1 MALYESEH
9 TLFMR
14 EMMAKN
20 PAWAEDQLVGRAL
33 LWDRNIDEAE
43 QRAIREAQEANK
55 PYPYDVNFDN
65 RQDEVFLISGLGCVR
80 PILFSERCFGVE
92 VRFFLWIMSTFAAS
106 RIFRLSDM
114 PAGWKSLECARLRE
128 SRKR

>member
-33 LWDRNIDEAE
+33 LWDRNIDEA
-43 QRAIREAQEANK
+43 
-55 PYPYDVNFDN
+55 
-65 RQDEVFLISGLGCVR
+65 
-80 PILFSERCFGVE
+80 
-92 VRFFLWIMSTFAAS
+92 
-106 RIFRLSDM
+106 
-114 PAGWKSLECARLRE
+114 
-128 SRKR
+128 